1 MKTSNWNDY
10 SFAHSPVSDLF
21 HWPASRGEWEKYQLT
36 PEQVEFFNEN
46 GFLPNVRL
54 LDDDQIEILRKELV
68 ELADVYHPA
77 HHLYYEFH
85 SNESQD
91 PNSILFHA

>member
-21 HWPASRGEWEKYQLT
+21 HWPASRGEWAKYQLT
-36 PEQVEFFNEN
+36 LNKLSFLTRT

-68 ELADVYHPA
+68 ELA
-77 HHLYYEFH
+77 EFIIRH
-85 SNESQD
+85 IIYIMIPFQ
-91 PNSILFHA
+91 